1 MMVCVWVVLG
11 VGWLASGW
19 VGWGWGGMGWG
30 NGEGRRDEMEYVCG
44 SLVEQCCWQVVNC
57 IRDADVLACAS
68 GMAGCLVF
76 VLSSTLTVLR
86 TLSWMQCQLF

>member
-1 MMVCVWVVLG
+1 MLMAETAVG
-11 VGWLASGW
+11 VG
-19 VGWGWGGMGWG
+19 GWGGVGGMGWG

-57 IRDADVLACAS
+57 IRDADVLASAS

-76 VLSSTLTVLR
+76 CIIINIDSAENFELDAMSIVLM
-86 TLSWMQCQLF
+86 WDD